1 MSFYRIVFVLLNRFK
16 MSKKWNDFLLKN
28 KEIKTEKTSSIS
40 QAHLSDTKIKQRPTQ
55 FSLQKTFLDIQSKSQ
70 TNPAESVSTK
80 EPFKFNT
87 LDTIH
92 REFLQTNYFDS
103 STSKIN
109 NDLFMHYLIN
119 TQTSSRSHT
128 TNNFNSYSTIYD
140 QASNYEIM
148 QSLKNITIDC
158 NNTKTNTSET
168 ISQNILYLIVI
179 SSFLYFIFLI
189 LYLRFKLRTRFR
201 ERV

>member
-1 MSFYRIVFVLLNRFK
+1 MS
-16 MSKKWNDFLLKN
+16 KWNDFLLKN
-28 KEIKTEKTSSIS
+28 KEIKTETTSSIS
-40 QAHLSDTKIKQRPTQ
+40 QVNLSDTKIKQRPTQ
-55 FSLQKTFLDIQSKSQ
+55 FSLQKTFLDIQSKSL

-80 EPFKFNT
+80 EPFKFTT

-109 NDLFMHYLIN
+109 NDLFMHYLNN

-140 QASNYEIM
+140 QASNYENM

-158 NNTKTNTSET
+158 NNTKTNTGET
-168 ISQNILYLIVI
+168 ISQNILYLICI